1 MSSSP
6 LKPNSRDLA
15 DRGSSAAGVAV
26 LAALLAFVA
35 RSDSFGP
42 RPGEIHVERET
53 TIRLALA
60 PPPAPQPEPAPQVQE
75 EQPIPELTPPQP
87 EEEPPVEE
95 PPAAE
100 VPPVEEPPPVMEG
113 EAGTHDAARVE
124 WIVELRRRIE
134 ENKFYPG
141 AARYTRE
148 AGTVTLNVRI
158 SRDARIE
165 GVEVV
170 RNTGSALLAEGAR
183 TILRRAGATP
193 LGTNRLPEAIEVEV
207 PITYRVSD

>member
-6 LKPNSRDLA
+6 PNPSKLDLA
-15 DRGSSAAGVAV
+15 DRGSSVAGMAV
-26 LAALLAFVA
+26 LAALLALVA

-42 RPGEIHVERET
+42 RPGGIHVERET

-60 PPPAPQPEPAPQVQE
+60 PPRALQPEPAPQARE
-75 EQPIPELTPPQP
+75 ESPIPEPP
-87 EEEPPVEE
+87 PPAPKEE

-100 VPPVEEPPPVMEG
+100 IPPVEEPLPVTEG
-113 EAGTHDAARVE
+113 EAGTHDAERVE
-124 WIVELRRRIE
+124 WIAQLRRRIE

-148 AGTVTLNVRI
+148 AGTVTMSVRI
-158 SRDARIE
+158 GHDARIE
-165 GVEVV
+165 RVEVI

-183 TILRRAGATP
+183 TILRRAAATP
-193 LGTNRLPEAIEVEV
+193 LSTNSLPEAIEVEI
-207 PITYRVSD
+207 PITYRVGD